1 MTRRPSK
8 AQRRAALAEFL
19 ADAPPL
25 PEIPEV
31 DAPVEIDSR
40 VIVEDGKLLTGSTWV
55 TPEDFATE
63 EVQRGDLASLKG
75 CTPPEWPTLDADQ
88 ARKDRRNDNA

>member
-31 DAPVEIDSR
+31 DAPVEIDTR

-55 TPEDFATE
+55 TPGDFAEAEVADGSLPSVKGATPE
-63 EVQRGDLASLKG
+63 EL
-75 CTPPEWPTLDADQ
+75 PTLGDDQ
-88 ARKDRRNDNA
+88 GG